1 MPQVL
6 TTNAQIL
13 CAHGSPAVKRPPIA
27 PLWTINGG
35 TVLVEGDLGDFPGCP
50 SGLSP
55 CVGYVLRSM
64 GLNATLISGLKVILV
79 TDFNQTHS
87 GLPMTMIETHPVFDD
102 TSPAAIPDGQPAP
115 PLPPEMTDLVKPVV
129 TSSLPQQ
136 TFTKPNSLPSVAVTF
151 TLTSAHPML
160 WILTQIDEPGP
171 VPKSKDRTNTQPP
184 GMTVNASGGQS
195 GGVWTVSP
203 LVITLTMTAA
213 FMNSLLSGIHRFFVS
228 GVSQRGLSSFAEL
241 ELTVI

>member
-13 CAHGSPAVKRPPIA
+13 CAHGSLAVKNPPIA

-35 TVLVEGDLGDFPGCP
+35 TVLVEGDRGSFPSCP

-64 GLNATLISGLKVILV
+64 GLNATLISGLRVILV
-79 TDFNQTHS
+79 TDFNQTLS

-102 TSPAAIPDGQPAP
+102 TSPAAIPDGQSTP
-115 PLPPEMTDLVKPVV
+115 PLPPELTDLVKPDV
-129 TSSLPQQ
+129 TASL
-136 TFTKPNSLPSVAVTF
+136 TTAIFTKPNTPPSIAVTF
-151 TLTSAHPML
+151 TLTSVHPML

-171 VPKSKDRTNTQPP
+171 LPKSKNRTNTQPS
-184 GMTVNASGGQS
+184 GMTVSASGGQS
-195 GGVWTVSP
+195 GGVWKVSP
-203 LVITLTMTAA
+203 LVITLTMSSA
-213 FMNSLLSGIHRFFVS
+213 FMATLLAGDHRFFLT

-241 ELTVI
+241 NLTVI